1 MAAPFQ
7 NYDEGTF
14 LSDLVA
20 RPEFLSYTLE
30 EVYHRCQWIQ
40 SGVVSR
46 NSALDCRAGGTRV
59 RVPFFQVIPEIEEQI
74 RSDAT
79 WGESTA
85 GYLTPKGITGD
96 EQIMTL
102 LHRGGAWAADDLSRL
117 GSGADPLSA
126 IRQYMVRTLLK
137 LRTRTLLAQ
146 LDGIMDTALAA
157 NDVDVSQNTTGATE
171 ANFLSSASAIRAANV
186 LGERAEDLSVIAM
199 HSNVYA
205 YLQQVGALTFS
216 TSSLATGGE
225 IVWGGGGV
233 GLTNIQVAY
242 FMGYRVIVD
251 DLLAPTVN
259 AGGADQYP
267 VYLMGSGSVNEGVQQ
282 ELRYEA
288 DRNILS
294 KQSVFSWDHHYGFHV
309 YGTSWVNAADNPT
322 NTELATGSNWNLVYG
337 ATGTGN
343 EGVGNKL
350 VPVVRLTVNTP
361 FAANV

>member
-1 MAAPFQ
+1 MG
-7 NYDEGTF
+7 YI
-14 LSDLVA
+14 
-20 RPEFLSYTLE
+20 RE

-40 SGVVSR
+40 SGVVTR
-46 NSALDCRAGGTRV
+46 NNALDCRAGGTRV

-74 RSDAT
+74 RSDAL
-79 WGESTA
+79 WGESGQ

-96 EQIMTL
+96 EQIMTIL
-102 LHRGGAWAADDLSRL
+102 RRGGAWAADDISRL
-117 GSGADPLSA
+117 GTGADPLAA
-126 IRQYMVRTLLK
+126 IQSYMVRTLLK
-137 LRTRTLLAQ
+137 LRTRTLLSQ
-146 LDGIMDTALAA
+146 LDGIFGTALAA
-157 NDVDVSQNTTGATE
+157 NDIDVSQNTTGATE
-171 ANFLSSASAIRAANV
+171 ANFLSAASVIRGANA
-186 LGERAEDLSVIAM
+186 LGERAEDLTVIAM

-233 GLTNIQVAY
+233 GLTSNSVAN

-259 AGGADQYP
+259 DGGADQYP

-282 ELRYEA
+282 DFRMEF

-294 KQSVFSWDHHYGFHV
+294 KQSVMSWDLHAGFHV
-309 YGTSWVNAADNPT
+309 YGTSWNNAADNPT
-322 NTELATGSNWNLVYG
+322 NAELATSGNWKLVYG
-337 ATGTGN
+337 AAGTGN
-343 EGVGNKL
+343 DGFGAQL